1 MNVIPSVKGVRQD
14 FDEPGVSYANFK
26 HEQFS
31 YLNITRI
38 DSKLVQKDTECGLA
52 CLEVTSCSSFN
63 LATFPDINEKL
74 LCELLPSDKHRMPD
88 ELIHNPMFDH
98 FSKTVGLVWIE
109 KHSSNITIIINED

>member
-38 DSKLVQKDTECGLA
+38 GSEPVQKDTECGLA
-52 CLEVTSCSSFN
+52 CLQVTSCCSFN
-63 LATFPDINEKL
+63 LATFPDINGKL
-74 LCELLPSDKHRMPD
+74 LCELLPSDKHRMPN

-98 FSKTVGLVWIE
+98 FSKTVGVV
-109 KHSSNITIIINED
+109 